1 MPFTII
7 LKDKKDSCKT
17 LTVPDLL
24 NIELNSSNYN
34 NCIDKQYCES
44 GALINL
50 INKCGMR
57 IENEIKNNP
66 IIDENNQNIIFE
78 ITTKLYANF
87 YDPDIFD
94 LEAGIYG
101 SSSPII
107 GEDNLLIKGTG
118 KNKFKKISLTK
129 ILPICTMNP
138 FIVMKMINPIIMLTH
153 L

>member
-1 MPFTII
+1 MW
-7 LKDKKDSCKT
+7 
-17 LTVPDLL
+17 
-24 NIELNSSNYN
+24 N
-34 NCIDKQYCES
+34 
-44 GALINL
+44 
-50 INKCGMR
+50 
-57 IENEIKNNP
+57 ENRKWNKNNP

-153 L
+153 LWEDILIADLNKNK